1 MLCVCW
7 IWAWGR
13 LHTAGVFT
21 GCCVLV
27 GVCKWGSLLLG
38 MFRVVSWVFRFGMV
52 SMI

>member
-1 MLCVCW
+1 MVCTGFNVVRLLDLGLG
-7 IWAWGR
+7 GR

-38 MFRVVSWVFRFGMV
+38 MFRVVS
-52 SMI
+52 